1 MGTVH
6 EHHNGIVVE
15 DTGVV
20 RDVPLCFQIDFEVRD
35 EGVLDFL

>member
-35 EGVLDFL
+35 EGGLDFL